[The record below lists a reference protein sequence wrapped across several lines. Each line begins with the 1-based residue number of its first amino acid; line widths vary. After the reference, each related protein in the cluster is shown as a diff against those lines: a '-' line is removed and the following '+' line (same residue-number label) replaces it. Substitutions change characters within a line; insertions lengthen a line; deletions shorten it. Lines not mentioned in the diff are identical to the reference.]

1 MMNELIKKLWEKIDS
16 AQSIYAIEYKAIGT
30 DVIAESGKEILIAID
45 NQNEFRHLIIPINKG
60 EKFKDDDY
68 SRGVNII
75 YQKIK
80 TKTEE
85 LNFIDVL
92 CKLPHLNEL
101 FTIIISEILEEIEN
115 DNKEP
120 YKKCKIV
127 IERWRELLSK
137 SYPRRLSAEKLQG
150 VFGELW
156 YLRELS
162 DIDLNAIDYWIG
174 PLGDPHDFSNGK
186 IALEVKTTTKKARMF
201 WINGVNQLTPPEDGV
216 LYLCAIKLEKVKS
229 GGESVPD
236 IIESLKEIGLNYA
249 KLLSLLVELGY
260 SINDNKFYENFRY
273 QIKENRVYFV
283 NDHFPRITNDSFKGG
298 NLPKNVIDIVY
309 QIDINSEPP
318 IPISDMK
325 VSQILRDFCSIFE

>member
-80 TKTEE
+80 TKTGE

-101 FTIIISEILEEIEN
+101 FTIIVSEILEEIKN

-127 IERWRELLSK
+127 IERWRELLAK
-137 SYPRRLSAEKLQG
+137 SNPRRLSAEKLQG

-216 LYLCAIKLEKVKS
+216 LYLCAIKLDKVKS
-229 GGESVPD
+229 GGECVPD

-283 NDHFPRITNDSFKGG
+283 NGHFPRITNDSFKGG
-298 NLPKNVIDIVY
+298 ELPKNVIDIVY

-325 VSQILRDFCSIFE
+325 VSQILKDFCSIFE